1 MLMDDEKII
10 ALFFERDDKAIQE
23 TQAKYGRLCYS
34 VAINILGVHEDAEE
48 CVNDAYL
55 GVWNS
60 IPPNRPS
67 SFSAFLLKTTRNL
80 SLKRLRFRTAE
91 KRGGGQATL
100 SFDELAE
107 CIPDSFD
114 IEKEL
119 EASELTALINAF
131 LRALPQTERRI
142 FICRYWYCDSVAD
155 ISKSFGF
162 GEGKVKMILMR
173 TRNKL
178 RDLLSEREVFK

>member
-1 MLMDDEKII
+1 MNDEKII
-10 ALFFERDDKAIQE
+10 ALFFERDDEAIRE

-34 VAINILGVHEDAEE
+34 VAMNILGIHEDAEE

-60 IPPNRPS
+60 IPPKRPS

-100 SFDELAE
+100 SLDELAE
-107 CIPDSFD
+107 CIPDGFD
-114 IEKEL
+114 IDKEL
-119 EASELTALINAF
+119 ESRELTELINRF
-131 LRALPQTERRI
+131 LRALPETERRI

-162 GEGKVKMILMR
+162 GESKVKMTLMR

-178 RDLLSEREVFK
+178 RDFLLEKEVLK